1 MSRSGGVQPDIVITS
16 FEIFRQPG
24 NDQMADNFQL
34 FVSDDATNWTDL
46 GVFSFDREIDDG
58 QFYDIASRPK
68 ARYFKFVG
76 LSGPKNFILV
86 GEITVWGL

>member
-1 MSRSGGVQPDIVITS
+1 
-16 FEIFRQPG
+16 
-24 NDQMADNFQL
+24 
-34 FVSDDATNWTDL
+34 
-46 GVFSFDREIDDG
+46 VFSFDREIDDG
-58 QFYDIASRPK
+58 QFYDIASHPK